1 MPLLRK
7 YKQDKNSNKTHKS
20 TIGLTCLSLQRE
32 LFMVKCI
39 WKNLENPLQTMP
51 KDNLTFYWACVWCFW
66 LIVHYREVWCL
77 RLWFDNIC
85 FAGQPMGWALV
96 SPGISP
102 MGRLDGVRE
111 PVLSSPSIRLYKYS
125 IYDGKVGKQIILQDL
140 TWPGKKENGVR
151 INAKAFFSFC
161 KCHTFMQRPI

>member
-1 MPLLRK
+1 
-7 YKQDKNSNKTHKS
+7 
-20 TIGLTCLSLQRE
+20 
-32 LFMVKCI
+32 
-39 WKNLENPLQTMP
+39 
-51 KDNLTFYWACVWCFW
+51 
-66 LIVHYREVWCL
+66 
-77 RLWFDNIC
+77 
-85 FAGQPMGWALV
+85 MGWALV

-125 IYDGKVGKQIILQDL
+125 IYDGKVGKQIILQDWD
-140 TWPGKKENGVR
+140 WPGKKENGVR

>member
-1 MPLLRK
+1 MPEINL
-7 YKQDKNSNKTHKS
+7 NF
-20 TIGLTCLSLQRE
+20 LQE
-32 LFMVKCI
+32 AL
-39 WKNLENPLQTMP
+39 
-51 KDNLTFYWACVWCFW
+51 VWCFW
-66 LIVHYREVWCL
+66 LICHYREVWCL

-125 IYDGKVGKQIILQDL
+125 IYDGKVGQQIILHRTEL
-140 TWPGKKENGVR
+140 WEKKNGVR
-151 INAKAFFSFC
+151 INAFFSFC